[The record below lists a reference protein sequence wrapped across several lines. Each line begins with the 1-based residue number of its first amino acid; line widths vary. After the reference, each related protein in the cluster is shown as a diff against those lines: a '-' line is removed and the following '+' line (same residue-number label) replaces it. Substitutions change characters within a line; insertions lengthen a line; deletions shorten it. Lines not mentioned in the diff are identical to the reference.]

1 MKVLHLNF
9 ILNDPHLQ
17 YLCMEN
23 SSTSSNEVVT
33 LLQEQ
38 NKLLKQLLELQV
50 KYEKKQEH
58 RDWMAVA
65 LKVAPLV
72 IGIILLVWIYISVN
86 AVLTDIQHQV
96 TEIQTNVGGVFQL
109 VQDQYNY
116 LKTFFSGLLTALK
129 GLVPDFSGVGETLK
143 GFLPQ

>member
-1 MKVLHLNF
+1 
-9 ILNDPHLQ
+9 
-17 YLCMEN
+17 MEN
-23 SSTSSNEVVT
+23 TSASSNEVVG

-38 NKLLKQLLELQV
+38 NKLLKQLLDLQV
-50 KYEKKQEH
+50 KHEKKQEH

-65 LKVAPLV
+65 LKVAPLIV
-72 IGIILLVWIYISVN
+72 GIILLIWIYISVN

-96 TEIQTNVGGVFQL
+96 TEIQTSVGGVFKL
-109 VQDQYNY
+109 IQDQYDY

-129 GLVPDFSGVGETLK
+129 GLVPDFSGLGETLK